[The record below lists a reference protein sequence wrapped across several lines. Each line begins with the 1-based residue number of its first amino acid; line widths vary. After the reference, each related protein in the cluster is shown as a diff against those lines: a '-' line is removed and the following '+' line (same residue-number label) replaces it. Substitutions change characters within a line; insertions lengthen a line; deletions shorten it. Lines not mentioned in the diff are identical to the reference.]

1 MPHLSLQSPIGA
13 LTVFE
18 DGGAIV
24 SLDWGTAPD
33 GLAPGG
39 GGTKLLRAAR
49 EQLAAYFRRELEI
62 FDLPLAP
69 PGSEF
74 QRAVCRAMS
83 GIPYGALRTY
93 GDIAAAV
100 GSAPRAVG
108 GACGRN
114 PIPVI
119 IPCHRVVG
127 AGGAMTGY
135 SGAGGLETKRALL
148 HLEGVTLH

>member
-18 DGGAIV
+18 DDGAIV
-24 SLDWGTAPD
+24 SLDWGTVPN

-39 GGTKLLRAAR
+39 DGTALLRAAR
-49 EQLAAYFRRELEI
+49 EQLAAYFRRDLET

-93 GDIAAAV
+93 GEIAAAI

>member
-18 DGGAIV
+18 DDGAIV
-24 SLDWGTAPD
+24 SLDWGLVPN
-33 GLAPGG
+33 GPAPGG
-39 GGTKLLRAAR
+39 DGTGLLRAAR
-49 EQLAAYFRRELEI
+49 DQLAAYFRRDLEI

-69 PGSEF
+69 PGTEF
-74 QRAVCRAMS
+74 QQAVCRAMS

-114 PIPVI
+114 PIPII

-127 AGGAMTGY
+127 ANGAMTGY
-135 SGAGGLETKRALL
+135 SGHGGLETKRALL
-148 HLEGVTLH
+148 HLEGITLH

>member
-18 DGGAIV
+18 DDGAIV
-24 SLDWGTAPD
+24 SLDWGLVPN
-33 GLAPGG
+33 GPAPGG
-39 GGTKLLRAAR
+39 DGTGLLRAAR
-49 EQLAAYFRRELEI
+49 DQLAAYFRRDLEI

-69 PGSEF
+69 PGTEF
-74 QRAVCRAMS
+74 QQAVCRAMS
-83 GIPYGALRTY
+83 GIPYGALKTY

-114 PIPVI
+114 PIPII

-127 AGGAMTGY
+127 ANGAMTGY
-135 SGAGGLETKRALL
+135 SGHGGLETKRALL
-148 HLEGVTLH
+148 HLEGITLH

>member
-24 SLDWGTAPD
+24 SLDWGRAPS
-33 GLAPGG
+33 GPAPGG
-39 GGTKLLRAAR
+39 DETGLLRAASD
-49 EQLAAYFRRELEI
+49 QLIAYFRRELEI

-69 PGSEF
+69 PGTEF

-93 GDIAAAV
+93 GEIAAAV

-114 PIPVI
+114 PIPII

-135 SGAGGLETKRALL
+135 SGHGGLETKRALL
-148 HLEGVTLH
+148 HLEGAALH

>member
-18 DGGAIV
+18 EDGAIV

-39 GGTKLLRAAR
+39 GETKLLRAAR
-49 EQLAAYFRRELEI
+49 DQFAAYFRRELEI

-93 GDIAAAV
+93 GDIAAAI

-148 HLEGVTLH
+148 HLEGAALH

>member
-18 DGGAIV
+18 DDGAIV
-24 SLDWGTAPD
+24 SLDWGRAS
-33 GLAPGG
+33 GG
-39 GGTKLLRAAR
+39 DETGLLRAAR
-49 EQLAAYFRRELEI
+49 DQLMAYFRRDLRI

-69 PGSEF
+69 PGTEF

-114 PIPVI
+114 PIPII
-119 IPCHRVVG
+119 IPCHRVIG

-135 SGAGGLETKRALL
+135 SGHGGLETKRALL

>member
-18 DGGAIV
+18 DDGAIV
-24 SLDWGTAPD
+24 SLDWGTVPD
-33 GLAPGG
+33 GAAPGG
-39 GGTKLLRAAR
+39 ETGLLRAAR

-93 GDIAAAV
+93 GEIAAAI

-127 AGGAMTGY
+127 ANGAMTGY

-148 HLEGVTLH
+148 HLEGAALH

>member
-18 DGGAIV
+18 DDGAIV
-24 SLDWGTAPD
+24 SLDWGVAPR
-33 GLAPGG
+33 GPASGG
-39 GGTKLLRAAR
+39 GETGLLRAAR
-49 EQLAAYFRRELEI
+49 DQLIAYFRRELEI

-69 PGSEF
+69 PGTEF

-114 PIPVI
+114 PIPII

>member
-18 DGGAIV
+18 DDGAIV
-24 SLDWGTAPD
+24 SLDWGQAPND
-33 GLAPGG
+33 PAGG
-39 GGTKLLRAAR
+39 GGETGLLRAAR
-49 EQLAAYFRRELEI
+49 EQLAAYFRRELQI

-93 GDIAAAV
+93 GDIAAAL

-127 AGGAMTGY
+127 ANGAMTGY

>member
-18 DGGAIV
+18 EDGAIV

-33 GLAPGG
+33 GLGGGG
-39 GGTKLLRAAR
+39 GGTGLLRAAR

-93 GDIAAAV
+93 GDIAAAI

-148 HLEGVTLH
+148 HLEGAALH

>member
-18 DGGAIV
+18 DDGAIV
-24 SLDWGTAPD
+24 SLDWGQASGGD
-33 GLAPGG
+33 GTG
-39 GGTKLLRAAR
+39 LLRAAR
-49 EQLAAYFRRELEI
+49 DQLAAYFRRDLEI

-69 PGSEF
+69 PGTEF

-83 GIPYGALRTY
+83 EIPYGALRTY

-114 PIPVI
+114 PIPII

-135 SGAGGLETKRALL
+135 SGHGGLETKRALL

>member
-18 DGGAIV
+18 DDGAIV
-24 SLDWGTAPD
+24 SLDWGTVPD
-33 GLAPGG
+33 GPAPGG
-39 GGTKLLRAAR
+39 GETGLLRAAR
-49 EQLAAYFRRELEI
+49 DQLAAYFRRELEI

-93 GDIAAAV
+93 GDIAAAI

-127 AGGAMTGY
+127 ANGAMTGY

>member
-1 MPHLSLQSPIGA
+1 MPYLSLQSPIGA

-18 DGGAIV
+18 DDGAIV
-24 SLDWGTAPD
+24 SLDWGLVPN
-33 GLAPGG
+33 GPAPGG
-39 GGTKLLRAAR
+39 DGTGLLRAAR
-49 EQLAAYFRRELEI
+49 DQLAAYFRRDLEI

-69 PGSEF
+69 PGTEF

-114 PIPVI
+114 PIPII

-127 AGGAMTGY
+127 ANGAMTGY
-135 SGAGGLETKRALL
+135 SGYGGLETKRALL
-148 HLEGVTLH
+148 HLEGITLH

>member
-24 SLDWGTAPD
+24 SLDWGQASGGD
-33 GLAPGG
+33 GTG
-39 GGTKLLRAAR
+39 LLRAAR
-49 EQLAAYFRRELEI
+49 DQLAAYFRRDLEI

-69 PGSEF
+69 PGTEF

-93 GDIAAAV
+93 GEIAAAV
-100 GSAPRAVG
+100 GSAPRAIG

-114 PIPVI
+114 PIPII

-127 AGGAMTGY
+127 ANGAMTGY